1 MIGILKCEWRRND
14 CKMCFFGI
22 VEESGRKK
30 RPSDLRIMPI
40 HRYTMGIITAEN
52 PYNIEQQVTQKLNSL
67 R

>member
-1 MIGILKCEWRRND
+1 
-14 CKMCFFGI
+14 MCFFGI